1 MLTAGD
7 SVFLRAHSQ
16 YRGLLVG
23 IARRLRD
30 EVKAEIHLYCTNEQE
45 ATYYRRFNLETE
57 LFASV
62 VPDNSLYEN
71 ADRPVSD
78 EAAVIGTARANEVWL
93 GAPINTLALA
103 DRHFGRGYAL
113 AGFNHPRSRWSE
125 RTSYAQM
132 LQGFNAQIAFW
143 REEFDTKRPRLLING
158 TRVAARIAHKLGV
171 PVRILA
177 GSRFKSLHQWAHN
190 DFLENPAVEAAY
202 RRLGGEQ
209 VAEAVLIRPYDS
221 HMDLRKVFL
230 RSTSTFGVVR
240 SLGDRVLRRIWWRL
254 RGYDKAKGYYTG
266 EELRYFIRR
275 WRDRRALTGAKLA
288 KLSDMKGARFVF
300 YPLHTEPETALHQL
314 SPEYFY
320 QLSAIAALSRDL
332 PAGVM
337 LAVKETYHA
346 TGRRPAEFYDQIRE
360 FKNVV
365 LLDMLELGLDVV
377 RQCDAVATITGTAG
391 FEAAV
396 LGKPV
401 ITFGRHNQYNFLSH
415 VRLVTDETQLKT
427 CLHGALNGGFDRE
440 AMRREGARFLAAV
453 KDVSFDLDGYKI
465 TDPESADPSVVDHA
479 YRNLLATIE

>member
-1 MLTAGD
+1 MLTVGD
-7 SVFLRAHSQ
+7 PVFLLAHSQ

-23 IARRLRD
+23 IAQRLRD
-30 EVKAEIHLYCTNEQE
+30 EAKAEIHLYCANAQE
-45 ATYYRRFNLETE
+45 ATYYRRFNRESE

-71 ADRPVSD
+71 VDRPVSD
-78 EAAVIGTARANEVWL
+78 EAAVIETARANEAWL
-93 GAPINTLALA
+93 HTPINTLAVA
-103 DRHFGRGYAL
+103 DRHLGRGYAL
-113 AGFNHPRSRWSE
+113 AGFNHPRSRRSE

-143 REEFDTKRPRLLING
+143 REEFDTKCPELVING
-158 TRVAARIAHKLGV
+158 ARVAARIARKRGV
-171 PVRILA
+171 PVRVLA
-177 GSRFKSLHQWAHN
+177 GSRHKSLHQWVHN
-190 DFLENPAVEAAY
+190 EYFENPSVEAAY
-202 RRLGGEQ
+202 RRLDGEH
-209 VAEAVLIRPYDS
+209 VAEAELSAPYDS
-221 HMDLRKVFL
+221 HMALRKIFL
-230 RSTSTFGVVR
+230 RSTSTAGLAR
-240 SLGDRVLRRIWWRL
+240 SLGDRVLRRMWWRL
-254 RGYDKAKGYYTG
+254 RGYEKARGYYTG

-275 WRDRRALTGAKLA
+275 WRDRRALTGTKLA
-288 KLSDMKGARFVF
+288 KLSDMKGTRFVF
-300 YPLHTEPETALHQL
+300 YPLHTEPETALLQL

-337 LAVKETYHA
+337 LAVKETYEA
-346 TGRRPAEFYDQIRE
+346 IGRRPADFYDQIRE

-401 ITFGRHNQYNFLSH
+401 ITFGRHNQYNFLPH

-427 CLHGALNGGFDRE
+427 HLHDALSGGFDGQ
-440 AMRREGARFLAAV
+440 AMRRAGARFLAAV
-453 KDVSFDLDGYKI
+453 KDVSFDLDGFDI
-465 TDPESADPSVVDHA
+465 SEPESAAPSIVDRA
-479 YRNLLATIE
+479 FRNLLATID